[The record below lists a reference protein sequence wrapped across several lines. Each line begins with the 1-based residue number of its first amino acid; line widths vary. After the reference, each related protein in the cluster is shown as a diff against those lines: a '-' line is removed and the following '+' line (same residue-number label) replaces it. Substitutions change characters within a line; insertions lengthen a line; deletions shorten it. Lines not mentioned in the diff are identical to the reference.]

1 MIAVISNTDGFKN
14 PVKKSKTKIKQ
25 RPEDEAGPFATY

>member
-1 MIAVISNTDGFKN
+1 MITVISSTDGLN